1 MMSSIEE
8 ERRLF
13 YVAVT
18 RAKDRLY
25 LSLAKFDKLKKIDY
39 KPSQF
44 LYEAGLVKGE
54 FIEPEPKKKRQ
65 KKDAQSA

>member
-1 MMSSIEE
+1 MEGRFPNIKLMNRSGGDIEE

-25 LSLAKFDKLKKIDY
+25 LSFAKMDKLKKIEFE
-39 KPSQF
+39 PSQF
-44 LYEAGLVKGE
+44 LIEAGFE
-54 FIEPEPKKKRQ
+54 I
-65 KKDAQSA
+65 

>member
-1 MMSSIEE
+1 MMSSVEE

-25 LSLAKFDKLKKIDY
+25 LSLAQYDKIKKIDY

-44 LYEAGLVKGE
+44 LYEAGLIKGE
-54 FIEPEPKKKRQ
+54 FVDSRG
-65 KKDAQSA
+65 